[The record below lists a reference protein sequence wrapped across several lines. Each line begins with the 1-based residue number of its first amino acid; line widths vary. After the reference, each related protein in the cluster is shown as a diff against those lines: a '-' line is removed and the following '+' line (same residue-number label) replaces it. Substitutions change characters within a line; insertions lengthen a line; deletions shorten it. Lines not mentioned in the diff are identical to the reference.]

1 MQIFLQKAE
10 KEKVISWRPSV
21 VCISENSFDRFA
33 AFDLLR
39 WISQKYGFGTYIHK
53 ISGYLS
59 KKTNIEAKAAQA
71 RLIKMTE
78 TSKSNIY
85 IDTLIS
91 PSFTSAIAQVIQ
103 LPGISGT
110 ENNLLMFEFSKQNPE
125 NLENIVDNF
134 NLIKSVD
141 FDIIVLGSS
150 ERGFGFKKEI
160 HIWITS
166 KDYNNAT
173 LMILLGYIILGHSD
187 WRRSFIKIFA
197 VFPEETC
204 DEERNRLF
212 DLIEEGKLPIAKQN
226 IEVIPQIAETE
237 LRTIVKEKSQDAD
250 MTILGFRGEAVK
262 HSGTAVFK
270 GYEDIGNIVFVN
282 AAQQKTIK

>member
-1 MQIFLQKAE
+1 M
-10 KEKVISWRPSV
+10 
-21 VCISENSFDRFA
+21 VCISETSFDRFG

-39 WISQKYGFGTYIHK
+39 WISQRYGFGTYIHL

-59 KKTNIEAKAAQA
+59 KDTNIEAKTAKM
-71 RLIKMTE
+71 RLIKMAE

-85 IDTLIS
+85 IDTLVS

-110 ENNLLMFEFSKQNPE
+110 ENNLLMFEFSKQNSGE
-125 NLENIVDNF
+125 HLQNIVDNF

-141 FDIIVLGSS
+141 FDVIILGST

-173 LMILLGYIILGHSD
+173 LMILLGYIVLGHKD
-187 WRRSFIKIFA
+187 WDRSFIKIFA

-204 DEERNRLF
+204 DVERNRLYE
-212 DLIEEGKLPIAKQN
+212 LIEDGQLPIAKQN
-226 IEVIPQIAETE
+226 IEVIPQKADIE
-237 LRTIVKEKSQDAD
+237 LNTIIRTKSRDAD
-250 MTILGFRGEAVK
+250 MTIVGFLGDLVNHLGP
-262 HSGTAVFK
+262 SVFE
-270 GYEDIGNIVFVN
+270 GLEDIGNTIFVN
-282 AAQQKTIK
+282 SAQQKMIK